1 MGPANTPCERIRS
14 SGPAV
19 RSSGFGVGRAAPYQ
33 NRFERPRDE
42 MLIAMRVV
50 VDQTPIW
57 TLIALIESLVTT
69 TVVLLKLHELG
80 SSCHSPVKDGEYWG
94 Y

>member
-1 MGPANTPCERIRS
+1 
-14 SGPAV
+14 
-19 RSSGFGVGRAAPYQ
+19 
-33 NRFERPRDE
+33 

-80 SSCHSPVKDGEYWG
+80 SSCHSPVKDGENRG